1 MVQNNKQYKTY
12 KFSDNQEVCLLR
24 LHEVLLK
31 AENSLQKLLEDSMLF
46 SIPVFEKHALA
57 QR

>member
-1 MVQNNKQYKTY
+1 MVQNNKQYEAY
-12 KFSDNQEVCLLR
+12 KFNDNQEVCLLG

-31 AENSLQKLLEDSMLF
+31 AGNSLQKLLEDSTLF